1 MQSFRISILA
11 AIAALMVTSCDKNVT
26 MVTEINRDGTCA
38 RQVSTGDDCLLDD
51 ELWEEVAAQDTA
63 DQKKITLRR
72 SFSSVEEMTANPI
85 LKASG
90 KPIRSDASL
99 DRKFKWF
106 YTDYTFTESFLSWA
120 DQFDE
125 PLTKYMSAEEAG
137 FMWTGYPNLVEG
149 KTGIDMVDYLD
160 ALQEG
165 LEHWEYRI
173 VTGCQLKTIANN
185 YEDILNPPVSQEEFI
200 LLKDSIMEFGY
211 ENWYDEFEDVKG
223 LLKDFFKSDAFSSF
237 FKDYE
242 EVLNSDLGN
251 TVEVAFIKTSYILK
265 MPGRVTDPGHG
276 TLVDGTIQYR
286 FEGGF
291 LVPGDYTITASSRVP
306 NVWAFIISA
315 AVILL
320 ALLSLLYC
328 RK

>member
-1 MQSFRISILA
+1 MLRFKYCIMA

-26 MVTEINRDGTCA
+26 MVTEINRDGTCT
-38 RQVSTGDDCLLDD
+38 RQVSTSDDCLMDVD
-51 ELWEEVAAQDTA
+51 SWQPVDPAETSDSATV
-63 DQKKITLRR
+63 ILRR
-72 SFSSVEEMTANPI
+72 SFESVQEMAANPI
-85 LKASG
+85 LKASC

-99 DRKFKWF
+99 DKKFKWF
-106 YTDYTFTESFLSWA
+106 YTDYIFTETFLSWV

-125 PLTKYMSAEEAG
+125 PLTKYMSAQEAG

-149 KTGIDMVDYLD
+149 MTGIDMVDYLD

-173 VTGCQLKTIANN
+173 VTGCQLKTIANH
-185 YEDILNPPVSQEEFI
+185 YKDIANPPVSQKEFI
-200 LLKDSIMEFGY
+200 SLKDSIMEFGY
-211 ENWYDEFEDVKG
+211 ENCYDEFEDVKG

-242 EVLNSDLGN
+242 EVLNSDLQN
-251 TVEVAFIKTSYILK
+251 TIELASIKTSYMLK

-291 LVPGDYTITASSRVP
+291 LIPGDHTITGSSRVT
-306 NVWAFIISA
+306 NVWAFILSA

-320 ALLSLLYC
+320 ALLSLFY
-328 RK
+328 RKK

>member
-1 MQSFRISILA
+1 MQSFKYCILA

-51 ELWEEVAAQDTA
+51 ESWEEVVPQDTA

-72 SFSSVEEMTANPI
+72 SFSSVEEMAANPI

-99 DRKFKWF
+99 DKKFKWF
-106 YTDYTFTESFLSWA
+106 YTDYIFTETFLSWV

-125 PLTKYMSAEEAG
+125 PLTKYMSAQEAG

-149 KTGIDMVDYLD
+149 MTGIDMVDYLD
-160 ALQEG
+160 VLQEG

-173 VTGCQLKTIANN
+173 VTGCQLKTIANH
-185 YEDILNPPVSQEEFI
+185 YEDIPNTPVSKKEFI
-200 LLKDSIMEFGY
+200 SLKDSIMEFGY
-211 ENWYDEFEDVKG
+211 ENCYDEFEDVKG

-251 TVEVAFIKTSYILK
+251 TVELAFIKTSYILK

-276 TLVDGTIQYR
+276 TLADGTIQYR

-291 LVPGDYTITASSRVP
+291 LVPGDYTITATSRVP

-320 ALLSLLYC
+320 ALLSLFY
-328 RK
+328 RKK

>member
-1 MQSFRISILA
+1 MLRFKYCILA

-51 ELWEEVAAQDTA
+51 ESWEEVAAQDTA

-72 SFSSVEEMTANPI
+72 SFSSVEEMAANPI

-90 KPIRSDASL
+90 KPMRSNASL

-106 YTDYTFTESFLSWA
+106 YTDYTFTETFLSWA

-125 PLTKYMSAEEAG
+125 PLTDYMTAQEAG

-149 KTGIDMVDYLD
+149 MTGIDMVDYLD

-173 VTGCQLKTIANN
+173 VTGCQLKTIANH
-185 YEDILNPPVSQEEFI
+185 YEDIPNPPVSKKEFI
-200 LLKDSIMEFGY
+200 SLKDSIMEFGY
-211 ENWYDEFEDVKG
+211 ENCYDEFEDVKG

-265 MPGRVTDPGHG
+265 MPGRVTDPGRG
-276 TLVDGTIQYR
+276 TLADGTIQYR

-291 LVPGDYTITASSRVP
+291 LVPGDYCIIATSRVA
-306 NVWAFIISA
+306 NVWAFILSA

-320 ALLSLLYC
+320 ALLSLLYR

>member
-1 MQSFRISILA
+1 MQSFKYCILA

-51 ELWEEVAAQDTA
+51 ESWEEVVPQDTA

-72 SFSSVEEMTANPI
+72 SFSSVEEMAANPI

-99 DRKFKWF
+99 DKKFKWF
-106 YTDYTFTESFLSWA
+106 YTDYTFTETFLSWA

-125 PLTKYMSAEEAG
+125 PLTKYMTAQEAG
-137 FMWTGYPNLVEG
+137 FMWTGNPNLVEG
-149 KTGIDMVDYLD
+149 MTGIDMVDYLD

-165 LEHWEYRI
+165 IEHWEYRI
-173 VTGCQLKTIANN
+173 VTGCQLKTIANH
-185 YEDILNPPVSQEEFI
+185 YKDIANPPVSQKEFI
-200 LLKDSIMEFGY
+200 SLKDSIMEFGY
-211 ENWYDEFEDVKG
+211 ENCYDEFEDVKG

-242 EVLNSDLGN
+242 EVLNSDLQN
-251 TVEVAFIKTSYILK
+251 TIELASIKTSYMLK

-291 LVPGDYTITASSRVP
+291 LVPGDHTITASSRVT
-306 NVWAFIISA
+306 NVWAFILSA

-320 ALLSLLYC
+320 ALLSLFY
-328 RK
+328 RKK

>member
-1 MQSFRISILA
+1 MLRFKYCIVA
-11 AIAALMVTSCDKNVT
+11 AIAALMVTSCDKNVI
-26 MVTEINRDGTCA
+26 MVTEINRDGTCT

-51 ELWEEVAAQDTA
+51 ESWEEVAAQDTA

-72 SFSSVEEMTANPI
+72 SFSSVEEMAANPI

-90 KPIRSDASL
+90 RPIRSNASL

-149 KTGIDMVDYLD
+149 MTGIDMVDYLD

-173 VTGCQLKTIANN
+173 VTGCQLKTIANH
-185 YEDILNPPVSQEEFI
+185 YEDIPNTPVSKKEFI
-200 LLKDSIMEFGY
+200 SLKDSIMEFGY
-211 ENWYDEFEDVKG
+211 ENCYDEFEDVKG
-223 LLKDFFKSDAFSSF
+223 LLKDFFKSDAFTCF

-251 TVEVAFIKTSYILK
+251 TVEIAFIKTTYILK
-265 MPGRVTDPGHG
+265 MPGRVTDPGRG
-276 TLVDGTIQYR
+276 TLAEGTIQYR